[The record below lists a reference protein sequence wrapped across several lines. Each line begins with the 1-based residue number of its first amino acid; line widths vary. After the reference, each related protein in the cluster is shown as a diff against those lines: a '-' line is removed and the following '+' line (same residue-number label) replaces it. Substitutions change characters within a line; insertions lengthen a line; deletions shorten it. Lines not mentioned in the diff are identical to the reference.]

1 MTGQEW
7 LGVLAVV
14 AILAAGLPAV
24 RAITA
29 RCGTSPEVSRKS
41 VHVLMGLVCVT
52 FPWVFDRPLPV
63 WVLAAAATIPL
74 AVVRTIPALRCG
86 VGSALHGI
94 NRPSYGEVL
103 FAPAVAAVFHFSGGD
118 PYLHGI
124 PIGILTLA
132 DAASAVGGT
141 RWGRRHYGVGAG
153 FKTVEGSLIFLVTAF
168 LCVFLPLFLGGR
180 MDMVQA
186 FWMAL
191 ILATLAMMAEGISDR
206 GFDNLVI
213 PLGCIFVLS
222 RLLPLDGPA
231 LVLRMVVL
239 VLLLVLVLVGS
250 RWSTLNGGALL
261 GSVLLGYGC
270 AILADWR
277 FALPPSG
284 VYIAHLITTRKH
296 HLIRAFD
303 HRLDAVVSHALAA
316 LPWVVAVAMEKLS
329 VERGLAGVSFAMM
342 AQLAILDT
350 ATRNSV
356 AGLSPR
362 PLRATLKGAVIAA
375 LPGLV
380 WLWPYAMELLLPT
393 ASAFAATLLAVLW
406 FNKISRRW
414 RGGDTTLWMIKGVL
428 ALAVSLTAFLFQP

>member
-1 MTGQEW
+1 MTGYEW
-7 LGVLAVV
+7 LCVLVV
-14 AILAAGLPAV
+14 VLILAAGLPSV

-29 RCGTSPEVSRKS
+29 RCGASPEVSRKS
-41 VHVLMGLVCVT
+41 VHVLMGLVCVS
-52 FPWVFDRPLPV
+52 FPWVFERPLPV

-74 AVVRTIPALRCG
+74 AVVRSIPSLRSG

-94 NRPSYGEVL
+94 KRPSYGEVL

-141 RWGRRHYGVGAG
+141 RWGRRHYGVGEG
-153 FKTVEGSLIFLVTAF
+153 FKTVEGSLIFLTTAF

-180 MDMVQA
+180 MDMVHSL
-186 FWMAL
+186 WIAL

-213 PLGCIFVLS
+213 PLGCIFALD
-222 RLLPLDGPA
+222 RLLLLDTPS
-231 LVLRMVVL
+231 LTWRFIVL
-239 VLLLVLVLVGS
+239 VVLLVLVLVGS

-284 VYIAHLITTRKH
+284 VFISHLITTRKH
-296 HLIRAFD
+296 HLIKSFD

-316 LPWVVAVAMEKLS
+316 MPWVVAVALDRLP
-329 VERGLAGVSFAMM
+329 VALGLAGVSFAMM

-350 ATRNSV
+350 ATRTSV
-356 AGLSPR
+356 PGLSPR
-362 PLRATLKGAVIAA
+362 PLRAVLKGAFIAA
-375 LPGLV
+375 LPGLA
-380 WLWPYAMELLLPT
+380 WLWPYAGALVVPV

-406 FNKISRRW
+406 FGKLSRSW
-414 RGGDTTLWMIKGVL
+414 RGGDTALWMVKGVL
-428 ALAVSLTAFLFQP
+428 ALAVSLTAFLFRP

>member
-1 MTGQEW
+1 VTGQEW

-14 AILAAGLPAV
+14 VILAAGLPSV

-41 VHVLMGLVCVT
+41 VHVLMGLVCVS

-63 WVLAAAATIPL
+63 WILAAAATIPL
-74 AVVRTIPALRCG
+74 AVVRSIPALRSG

-141 RWGRRHYGVGAG
+141 RWGRRHYAVGEG

-180 MDMVQA
+180 VDMLHA
-186 FWMAL
+186 FWIAL
-191 ILATLAMMAEGISDR
+191 ILAALAMMAEGISDR

-213 PLGCIFVLS
+213 PLGCIFVLD
-222 RLLPLDGPA
+222 RLLPLDHQA
-231 LVLRMVVL
+231 LVWRFVV
-239 VLLLVLVLVGS
+239 VVVLLVLVLAGS

-284 VYIAHLITTRKH
+284 VFISHLATTRKH
-296 HLIRAFD
+296 HLIKAFH
-303 HRLDAVVSHALAA
+303 HRLDAVVSHAIAA
-316 LPWVVAVAMEKLS
+316 LPWVVAVALD
-329 VERGLAGVSFAMM
+329 RLPDALGLVGVSFAMM

-356 AGLSPR
+356 PGLSPR
-362 PLRATLKGAVIAA
+362 PLRAALKGMLIAA

-380 WLWPYAMELLLPT
+380 WLWSHGSGLLLPL
-393 ASAFAATLLAVLW
+393 ASAFAATLVAVLW
-406 FNKISRRW
+406 FDKISRSW
-414 RGGDTTLWMIKGVL
+414 RGGDTALWMIKGVL
-428 ALAVSLTAFLFQP
+428 ALTVSLTAFLFRP